1 MSAMHIFE
9 ILLLLAVVF
18 FIVRSVYIETSHRK
32 KGPYIKISV
41 YSGIAIFNIILVLL
55 ILVFGMVSIKSSGG
69 TILDAS
75 SIYILIPIIF
85 IIYQVVL
92 SLRFTF
98 CQDGIC
104 YLGQFY
110 SYKKIKGVQIS
121 PIKDKFNIIV
131 FTNKAT
137 LTFKVSKNNKF
148 LVEETFKKYRIKI
161 TRL

>member
-1 MSAMHIFE
+1 MNAMHIFE

-32 KGPYIKISV
+32 KGPYIKIGV

-55 ILVFGMVSIKSSGG
+55 ILVFGVISVKSAGG

-75 SIYILIPIIF
+75 SIYILIPILF

-110 SYKKIKGVQIS
+110 NYKNIKGVQI
-121 PIKDKFNIIV
+121 
-131 FTNKAT
+131 
-137 LTFKVSKNNKF
+137 
-148 LVEETFKKYRIKI
+148 
-161 TRL
+161 